1 MNSLL
6 LTSDVLSSRTLSF
19 SERLMAE
26 GLLIATKAKGIY
38 GRGPVFQDI
47 VERFDALVM
56 RLDGAAS
63 AETMSFPPVVA
74 RELIER
80 MGYLESFPQL
90 IGSVHS
96 FTGTD
101 SQARN
106 MATKAANGER
116 WERVLEPTDVMLLPA
131 ACYPVYPVF
140 SGLLPDRGRI
150 VTVRGWC
157 YRHEPSD
164 EPTRLQSFQMR
175 ELICAAD
182 PGTVE
187 RWRDDWLDRSI
198 ELLRS
203 LGLPAESDIA
213 NDPFFGRAGRLLG
226 VTQREQKLKF
236 EILCAINP
244 DTAPTAICSF
254 NWHHEHFSGKYG
266 IRQSDGQPAH
276 TACLGFG
283 LERIALALLST
294 HGLVPNDWPAQVRK
308 MLWI

>member
-1 MNSLL
+1 MNALL
-6 LTSDVLSSRTLSF
+6 LAPQDSPSASLSF
-19 SERLMAE
+19 SERLIAE
-26 GLLIATKAKGIY
+26 GLLISTKAKGIY

-63 AETMSFPPVVA
+63 AEKLSFPPVVA
-74 RELIER
+74 RDLIEK

-96 FTGTD
+96 FSGTD
-101 SQARN
+101 SQARD
-106 MATKAANGER
+106 MAAKAANGER
-116 WERVLEPTDVMLLPA
+116 WESVLDPTDVMLLPA
-131 ACYPVYPVF
+131 ACYPVYPIF

-182 PGTVE
+182 ADTVE
-187 RWRDDWLDRSI
+187 LWRDEWLERSI
-198 ELLRS
+198 ALLRN

-226 VTQREQKLKF
+226 ATQREQKLKF

-244 DTAPTAICSF
+244 DSEPTAICSF

-266 IRQSDGQPAH
+266 IRQSGGQPAH

-294 HGLVPNDWPAQVRK
+294 HGLDVAKWPEKVRK
-308 MLWI
+308 LLWT